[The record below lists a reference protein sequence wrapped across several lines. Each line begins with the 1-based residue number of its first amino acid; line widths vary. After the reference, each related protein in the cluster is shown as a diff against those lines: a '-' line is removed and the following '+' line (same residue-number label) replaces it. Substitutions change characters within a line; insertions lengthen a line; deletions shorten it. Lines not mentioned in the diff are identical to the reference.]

1 MARDMTTTSPVPK
14 RLALPKTA
22 TGWFTLTFLSGW
34 IAIVLVPLLLIS
46 VFSFFSI
53 KQYQVVFQPTLATW
67 TGLFESGRWNV
78 VVRTLQFGF
87 TVTVL
92 ELILAFPF
100 ALWLAKGCRSDRVR
114 AMVITLLTIPFF
126 LDTSSRIIVWRSI
139 LGTNGV
145 INTMLINLGI
155 VDQPITW
162 LLYSSFAVHFGMLG
176 SYFPSAVF
184 PIFLTLTLIDDDL
197 IKASADL
204 GANARQTLINIIL
217 PLALPGIIGGAIFTV
232 VPLMAAWVEPQLLGG
247 GQVNLLGQ
255 SIQSALSNLNYP
267 VAAALST
274 VVIVIL
280 VLLLAVLSLSLRGR
294 FNMTSIF
301 QSHGH

>member
-1 MARDMTTTSPVPK
+1 MMTTFSGQRK
-14 RLALPKTA
+14 LALPRTA
-22 TGWFTLTFLSGW
+22 TGWFTLVFLSGW
-34 IAIVLVPLLLIS
+34 IGIVLLPLLIIS

-53 KQYQVVFQPTLATW
+53 KQYQMVFEPTLATW
-67 TGLFESGRWNV
+67 TGLFESGRWTV
-78 VVRTLQFGF
+78 VARTLQFAV
-87 TVTVL
+87 TVTII
-92 ELILAFPF
+92 ELLLAFPF

-114 AMVITLLTIPFF
+114 ALIITLLTIPFL
-126 LDTSSRIIVWRSI
+126 LDASSRIIVWRSI

-145 INTMLINLGI
+145 INTLLMNAGVI
-155 VDQPITW
+155 DQPITW
-162 LLYSSFAVHFGMLG
+162 LLYSGFAVHFGMIG

-184 PIFLTLTLIDDDL
+184 PIFLTISLIDDDL

-204 GANARQTLINIIL
+204 GASARQTLFNIIL
-217 PLALPGIIGGAIFTV
+217 PLAMPGIIGGAIFTV

-274 VVIVIL
+274 IVIAIL
-280 VLLLAVLSLSLRGR
+280 VLLLSVLTLSLRGR
-294 FNMTSIF
+294 MNMASIF
-301 QSHGH
+301 QNHGH

>member
-1 MARDMTTTSPVPK
+1 MMTFSDQRK
-14 RLALPKTA
+14 LALPKTA
-22 TGWFTLTFLSGW
+22 TGWFTLVFLSGW
-34 IAIVLVPLLLIS
+34 IGIVLVPLLIIS

-53 KQYQVVFQPTLATW
+53 KQYQMVFEPTLGTW
-67 TGLFESGRWNV
+67 TSLFESGRWTV
-78 VVRTLQFGF
+78 VARTLQFAV
-87 TVTVL
+87 TVTII
-92 ELILAFPF
+92 ELLLAFPF

-114 AMVITLLTIPFF
+114 ALIITLLTIPFF
-126 LDTSSRIIVWRSI
+126 LDASSRIIVWRSI

-145 INTMLINLGI
+145 INTLLMNAGLI
-155 VDQPITW
+155 DQPITW
-162 LLYSSFAVHFGMLG
+162 LLYSGFAVNFGMIG

-184 PIFLTLTLIDDDL
+184 PIFLTISLIDDDL

-204 GANARQTLINIIL
+204 GASARQTLFNIIL
-217 PLALPGIIGGAIFTV
+217 PLAMPGIIGGAIFTI

-274 VVIVIL
+274 IVIVIL
-280 VLLLAVLSLSLRGR
+280 VLLLSVLTLSLRGR
-294 FNMTSIF
+294 MNMASIF
-301 QSHGH
+301 QNHGH

>member
-1 MARDMTTTSPVPK
+1 MMTFSDQRK
-14 RLALPKTA
+14 LALPKTA
-22 TGWFTLTFLSGW
+22 TGWFTLVFLSGW
-34 IAIVLVPLLLIS
+34 IGIVLVPLLIIS

-53 KQYQVVFQPTLATW
+53 KQYQMVFEPTLGTW
-67 TGLFESGRWNV
+67 TGLFESGRWTV
-78 VVRTLQFGF
+78 VARTLQFAV
-87 TVTVL
+87 TVTII
-92 ELILAFPF
+92 ELLLAFPF

-114 AMVITLLTIPFF
+114 ALIITLLTIPFF
-126 LDTSSRIIVWRSI
+126 LDASSRIIVWRSI

-145 INTMLINLGI
+145 INTLLMNAGLI
-155 VDQPITW
+155 DQPITW
-162 LLYSSFAVHFGMLG
+162 LLYSGFAVNFGMIG

-184 PIFLTLTLIDDDL
+184 PIFLTISLIDDDL

-204 GANARQTLINIIL
+204 GASARQTLFNIIL
-217 PLALPGIIGGAIFTV
+217 PLAMPGIIGGAIFTI

-274 VVIVIL
+274 IVIVIL
-280 VLLLAVLSLSLRGR
+280 VLLLSVLTLSLRGR
-294 FNMTSIF
+294 MNMASIF
-301 QSHGH
+301 QNHGH

>member
-1 MARDMTTTSPVPK
+1 MMTFTDQRK
-14 RLALPKTA
+14 LALPKTA
-22 TGWFTLTFLSGW
+22 TGWFTLIFLSGW
-34 IAIVLVPLLLIS
+34 VGIVLVPLLIIS

-53 KQYQVVFQPTLATW
+53 KQYQMVFEPTLATW
-67 TGLFESGRWNV
+67 TGLFESGRWTV
-78 VVRTLQFGF
+78 VARTLQFAV
-87 TVTVL
+87 TVTL
-92 ELILAFPF
+92 IELLLAFPF

-114 AMVITLLTIPFF
+114 ALIITLLTIPFF
-126 LDTSSRIIVWRSI
+126 LDASSRIIVWRSI

-145 INTMLINLGI
+145 INTLLMNAGLI
-155 VDQPITW
+155 DQPITW
-162 LLYSSFAVHFGMLG
+162 LLYSGFAVHFGMIG

-184 PIFLTLTLIDDDL
+184 PIFLTILLIDDDL

-204 GANARQTLINIIL
+204 GASARQTLLNIIL
-217 PLALPGIIGGAIFTV
+217 PLAMPGIIGGAIFTV

-274 VVIVIL
+274 IVIVIL
-280 VLLLAVLSLSLRGR
+280 VLLLSVLTFSLRGR
-294 FNMTSIF
+294 MNMASIF

>member
-1 MARDMTTTSPVPK
+1 MMTFSDQRK
-14 RLALPKTA
+14 LALPKTA
-22 TGWFTLTFLSGW
+22 TGWFTLVFLSGW
-34 IAIVLVPLLLIS
+34 IGIVLVPLLIIS

-53 KQYQVVFQPTLATW
+53 KQYQMVFEPTLGTW
-67 TGLFESGRWNV
+67 TGLFESGRWTV
-78 VVRTLQFGF
+78 VARTLQFAV
-87 TVTVL
+87 TVTII
-92 ELILAFPF
+92 ELLLAFPF

-114 AMVITLLTIPFF
+114 ALIITLLTIPFF
-126 LDTSSRIIVWRSI
+126 LDASSRIIVWRSI

-145 INTMLINLGI
+145 INTLLMNAGLI
-155 VDQPITW
+155 DQPITW
-162 LLYSSFAVHFGMLG
+162 LLYSGFAVHFGMIG

-184 PIFLTLTLIDDDL
+184 PIFLTISLIDDDL

-204 GANARQTLINIIL
+204 GASARQTLFNIIL
-217 PLALPGIIGGAIFTV
+217 PLAMPGIIGGAIFTI

-274 VVIVIL
+274 IVIVIL
-280 VLLLAVLSLSLRGR
+280 VLLLSVLTLSLRGR
-294 FNMTSIF
+294 MNMASIF
-301 QSHGH
+301 QNHGH

>member
-1 MARDMTTTSPVPK
+1 MMTFSDQRK
-14 RLALPKTA
+14 LALPKTA
-22 TGWFTLTFLSGW
+22 TGWFTLVFLSGW
-34 IAIVLVPLLLIS
+34 IGIVLVPLLIIS

-53 KQYQVVFQPTLATW
+53 KQYQMVFEPTLATW
-67 TGLFESGRWNV
+67 TGLFESGRWTV
-78 VVRTLQFGF
+78 VARTLQFAV
-87 TVTVL
+87 TVTAI
-92 ELILAFPF
+92 ELLLAFPF

-114 AMVITLLTIPFF
+114 ALIITLLTIPFF
-126 LDTSSRIIVWRSI
+126 LDASSRIIVWRSI

-145 INTMLINLGI
+145 INTLLMNAGLI
-155 VDQPITW
+155 DQPITW
-162 LLYSSFAVHFGMLG
+162 LLYSGFAVHFGMIG

-184 PIFLTLTLIDDDL
+184 PIFLTISLIDDDL

-204 GANARQTLINIIL
+204 GASARQTLFNIIL
-217 PLALPGIIGGAIFTV
+217 PLAMPGIIGGAIFTI

-274 VVIVIL
+274 IVIVIL
-280 VLLLAVLSLSLRGR
+280 VLLLSVLTLSLRGR
-294 FNMTSIF
+294 MNMASIF
-301 QSHGH
+301 QNHGH

>member
-1 MARDMTTTSPVPK
+1 MTTFSSQRK
-14 RLALPKTA
+14 LALPKTA
-22 TGWFTLTFLSGW
+22 TGWFTLIFLSGW
-34 IAIVLVPLLLIS
+34 IGIVLVPLLIIS

-53 KQYQVVFQPTLATW
+53 KQYQMVFEPTLATW
-67 TGLFESGRWNV
+67 TGLFESGRWV
-78 VVRTLQFGF
+78 VVARTLQFAV
-87 TVTVL
+87 TVTII
-92 ELILAFPF
+92 ELLLAFPF

-114 AMVITLLTIPFF
+114 ALIITLLTIPFF
-126 LDTSSRIIVWRSI
+126 LDASSRIIVWRSI

-145 INTMLINLGI
+145 INTLLMNAGLI
-155 VDQPITW
+155 DQPITW
-162 LLYSSFAVHFGMLG
+162 LLYSGFAVHFGMIG

-184 PIFLTLTLIDDDL
+184 PIFLTISLIDDDL

-204 GANARQTLINIIL
+204 GASARQTLFNIIL
-217 PLALPGIIGGAIFTV
+217 PLAMPGIIGGAIFTM

-274 VVIVIL
+274 IVIAIL
-280 VLLLAVLSLSLRGR
+280 ILLLSLLTLSLRGR
-294 FNMTSIF
+294 MNMASIF
-301 QSHGH
+301 QNHGH

>member
-1 MARDMTTTSPVPK
+1 MMTFTDQRK
-14 RLALPKTA
+14 LALPKTA
-22 TGWFTLTFLSGW
+22 TGWFTLVFLSGW
-34 IAIVLVPLLLIS
+34 VGIVLVPLLIIS

-53 KQYQVVFQPTLATW
+53 KQYQMVFEPTLATW
-67 TGLFESGRWNV
+67 TGLFESGRWTV
-78 VVRTLQFGF
+78 VARTLQFAV
-87 TVTVL
+87 TVTL
-92 ELILAFPF
+92 IELLLAFPF

-114 AMVITLLTIPFF
+114 ALIITLLTIPFF
-126 LDTSSRIIVWRSI
+126 LDASSRIIVWRSI

-145 INTMLINLGI
+145 INTLLINAGLI
-155 VDQPITW
+155 DQPITW
-162 LLYSSFAVHFGMLG
+162 LLYSGFAVHFGMIG

-184 PIFLTLTLIDDDL
+184 PIFLTISLIDDDL
-197 IKASADL
+197 LKASADL
-204 GANARQTLINIIL
+204 GASARQTLFNIIL
-217 PLALPGIIGGAIFTV
+217 PLAMPGIIGGAIFTV

-274 VVIVIL
+274 IVIVIL
-280 VLLLAVLSLSLRGR
+280 VLLLSVLTFSLRGR
-294 FNMTSIF
+294 MNMASIF

>member
-1 MARDMTTTSPVPK
+1 MTTFSNQRK
-14 RLALPKTA
+14 LALPKTA
-22 TGWFTLTFLSGW
+22 TGWFTLVFLSGW
-34 IAIVLVPLLLIS
+34 VGIVLVPLLIIS

-53 KQYQVVFQPTLATW
+53 KQYQMVFEPTLATW
-67 TGLFESGRWNV
+67 TGLFESGRWTV
-78 VVRTLQFGF
+78 VARTLQFAV
-87 TVTVL
+87 TVTIV
-92 ELILAFPF
+92 ELLLAFPF

-114 AMVITLLTIPFF
+114 ALIVTLLTIPFF
-126 LDTSSRIIVWRSI
+126 LDASSRIIVWRSI

-145 INTMLINLGI
+145 INTVLMNAGLI
-155 VDQPITW
+155 DQPITW
-162 LLYSSFAVHFGMLG
+162 LLYSGFAVHFGMIG

-184 PIFLTLTLIDDDL
+184 PIFLTISLIDDDL

-204 GANARQTLINIIL
+204 GASARQTLFNIIL
-217 PLALPGIIGGAIFTV
+217 PLAMPGIIGGAIFTV

-274 VVIVIL
+274 IVIVIL
-280 VLLLAVLSLSLRGR
+280 TLLLALLTLSLRGR
-294 FNMTSIF
+294 MNMASIF
-301 QSHGH
+301 QNHGH

>member
-1 MARDMTTTSPVPK
+1 MTMFSNQRK
-14 RLALPKTA
+14 LALPKTA
-22 TGWFTLTFLSGW
+22 TGWFTLVFLSGW
-34 IAIVLVPLLLIS
+34 VGIVLVPLLIIS

-53 KQYQVVFQPTLATW
+53 KQYQMVFEPTLATW
-67 TGLFESGRWNV
+67 TGLFESGRWTV
-78 VVRTLQFGF
+78 VARTLQFAV
-87 TVTVL
+87 TVTII
-92 ELILAFPF
+92 ELLLAFPF

-114 AMVITLLTIPFF
+114 ALIITLLTIPFF
-126 LDTSSRIIVWRSI
+126 LDASSRIIVWRSI

-145 INTMLINLGI
+145 INTLLMNAGLI
-155 VDQPITW
+155 DQPITW
-162 LLYSSFAVHFGMLG
+162 LLYSGFAVHFGMIG

-184 PIFLTLTLIDDDL
+184 PIFLTISLIDDDL

-204 GANARQTLINIIL
+204 GASARQTLLNIIL
-217 PLALPGIIGGAIFTV
+217 PLAMPGIIGGAIFTV

-274 VVIVIL
+274 IVIVIL
-280 VLLLAVLSLSLRGR
+280 VLLLSVLTLSLKGR
-294 FNMTSIF
+294 MNMASIF
-301 QSHGH
+301 QNHGH

>member
-1 MARDMTTTSPVPK
+1 MMTFTDQRK
-14 RLALPKTA
+14 LALPKTA
-22 TGWFTLTFLSGW
+22 TGWFTLVFLSGW
-34 IAIVLVPLLLIS
+34 VGIVLVPLLIIS

-53 KQYQVVFQPTLATW
+53 KQYQMVFEPTLATW
-67 TGLFESGRWNV
+67 TGLFESGRWTV
-78 VVRTLQFGF
+78 VARTLQFAV
-87 TVTVL
+87 TVTL
-92 ELILAFPF
+92 IELLLAFPF

-114 AMVITLLTIPFF
+114 ALIITLLTIPFF
-126 LDTSSRIIVWRSI
+126 LDASSRIIVWRSI

-145 INTMLINLGI
+145 INTLLINAGLI
-155 VDQPITW
+155 DQPITW
-162 LLYSSFAVHFGMLG
+162 LLYSGFAVHFGMIG

-184 PIFLTLTLIDDDL
+184 PIFLTISLIDDDL

-204 GANARQTLINIIL
+204 GASARQTLFNIIL
-217 PLALPGIIGGAIFTV
+217 PLAMPGIIGGAIFTV

-274 VVIVIL
+274 IVIVIL
-280 VLLLAVLSLSLRGR
+280 VLLLSVLTFSLRGR
-294 FNMTSIF
+294 MNMASIF

>member
-1 MARDMTTTSPVPK
+1 MTTFSGQRK
-14 RLALPKTA
+14 LALPKTA
-22 TGWFTLTFLSGW
+22 TGWFTLVFLSGW
-34 IAIVLVPLLLIS
+34 VGIVLVPLLIIS

-53 KQYQVVFQPTLATW
+53 KQYQMVFEPTLATW
-67 TGLFESGRWNV
+67 TGLFESGRWV
-78 VVRTLQFGF
+78 VVARTLQFAV
-87 TVTVL
+87 TVTII
-92 ELILAFPF
+92 ELLLAFPF

-114 AMVITLLTIPFF
+114 ALIITLLTIPFF
-126 LDTSSRIIVWRSI
+126 LDASSRIIVWRSI

-145 INTMLINLGI
+145 INTLLMNTGLI
-155 VDQPITW
+155 DQPITW
-162 LLYSSFAVHFGMLG
+162 LLYSGFAVHFGMIG

-184 PIFLTLTLIDDDL
+184 PIFLTISLIDDDL

-204 GANARQTLINIIL
+204 GASARQTLFNIIL
-217 PLALPGIIGGAIFTV
+217 PLAMPGIIGGAIFTM

-274 VVIVIL
+274 IVIAIL
-280 VLLLAVLSLSLRGR
+280 ILLLSLLTLSLRGR
-294 FNMTSIF
+294 MNMASIF
-301 QSHGH
+301 QNHGH

>member
-1 MARDMTTTSPVPK
+1 MTMFSNQRK
-14 RLALPKTA
+14 LALPKTA
-22 TGWFTLTFLSGW
+22 TGWFTLVFLSGW
-34 IAIVLVPLLLIS
+34 VGIVLVPLLIIS

-53 KQYQVVFQPTLATW
+53 KQYQMVFEPTLATW
-67 TGLFESGRWNV
+67 TGLFESGRWTV
-78 VVRTLQFGF
+78 VARTLQFAV
-87 TVTVL
+87 TVTII
-92 ELILAFPF
+92 ELLLAFPF

-114 AMVITLLTIPFF
+114 ALIITLLTIPFF
-126 LDTSSRIIVWRSI
+126 LDSSSRIIVWRSI

-145 INTMLINLGI
+145 INTLLMNAGLI
-155 VDQPITW
+155 DQPITW
-162 LLYSSFAVHFGMLG
+162 LLYSGFAVHFGMIG

-184 PIFLTLTLIDDDL
+184 PIFLTISLIDDDL

-204 GANARQTLINIIL
+204 GASARQTLLNIIL
-217 PLALPGIIGGAIFTV
+217 PLAMPGIIGGAIFTV

-274 VVIVIL
+274 IVIVIL
-280 VLLLAVLSLSLRGR
+280 VLLLSVLTLSLKGR
-294 FNMTSIF
+294 MNTASIF
-301 QSHGH
+301 QNHGH